1 LVSGSICWKGSCR
14 KHITNHAPV
23 DGKIVVVENYET
35 FLRIDFD
42 MFSEKDFIYLGGY
55 SNKKVSEFLENKEVL
70 FFGDFDFAGIMIFN
84 SLKCKNKE
92 FFIPDNLE
100 EKFNIASQML
110 YQKQR
115 KLAENLELDKNTEIV
130 YNLCMKYAKCLE
142 QEVYNKN

>member
-1 LVSGSICWKGSCR
+1 MPEI
-14 KHITNHAPV
+14 

-84 SLKCKNKE
+84 SLKCKNKK